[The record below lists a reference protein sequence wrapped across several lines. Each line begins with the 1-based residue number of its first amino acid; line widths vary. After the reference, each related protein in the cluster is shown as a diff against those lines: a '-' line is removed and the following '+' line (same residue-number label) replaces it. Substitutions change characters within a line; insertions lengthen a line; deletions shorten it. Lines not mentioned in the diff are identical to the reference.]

1 MHSMVARKDFN
12 RYMMPVY
19 KPAGFIPVK
28 AKGSIVWDKKNK
40 KYIDFAS
47 GIAVSSLG
55 HCHPDLNKALMDQ
68 SKKIWHLSNLLTN
81 EPALRLAKIFCK
93 HTFAEKVFFS
103 NSGAEA
109 VEAAIK
115 TARKY
120 AYVNI
125 SKKKNEVVA
134 FSDAFHGRTMMAIA
148 LNGSDRFVEG
158 YGPMPGG
165 IKHHQFNE
173 IKGLEKTI
181 NKNTAAVVIE
191 LVQGEAGIIKAQ
203 KAFIQKIK
211 KLCKQH
217 KALIVIDEVQ
227 SGAGRT
233 GTLFAYEQ
241 FGIKPDI
248 MCCAKGIGGGIP
260 IGAVLTS
267 SKIADCMQLGS
278 HGSTFGGN
286 PLACAVAEKVMTLL
300 SKKTLLNGVKKKEK
314 LFVAGLKEINEEFQC
329 FEEIRS
335 SGLWIGCKLK
345 VQDGFNLDTMM
356 QACYERGLMIL
367 KANNNTIRIAPS
379 LIIEDALILKGLKV
393 LKSAIQAQLHPQH

>member
-1 MHSMVARKDFN
+1 MVAMVTRSDFN
-12 RYMMPVY
+12 RYMMPTY
-19 KPAGFIPVK
+19 KPAEFVPSK
-28 AKGSIVWDKKNK
+28 AKGSWVWDKTNK

-55 HCHPDLNKALMDQ
+55 HCHPALNKALVEQ

-81 EPALRLAKIFCK
+81 EPALRLAKILCK

-109 VEAAIK
+109 VEGAIK
-115 TARKY
+115 TARKH
-120 AYVNI
+120 AYTNI
-125 SKKKNEVVA
+125 SKKKNGIVA
-134 FSDAFHGRTMMAIA
+134 FSDAFHGRTMMTIA

-158 YGPMPGG
+158 YGPMPEG
-165 IKHHQFNE
+165 IKHHPFNE
-173 IKGLEKTI
+173 TKNLEKVI
-181 NKNTAAVVIE
+181 NKNTAAVIVE
-191 LVQGEAGIIKAQ
+191 LVQGEAGIIKA
-203 KAFIQKIK
+203 KKDFIQKIK
-211 KLCKQH
+211 KLCKQNQ
-217 KALIVIDEVQ
+217 ALIIVDEVQ

-267 SKIADCMQLGS
+267 SKIAECMQLGS

-286 PLACAVAEKVMTLL
+286 PLACAVAEQVMTML
-300 SKKTLLNGVKKKEK
+300 SKKTLLNGVKRKEK
-314 LFVAGLKEINEEFQC
+314 IFVDELKSINKEFKC
-329 FEEIRS
+329 FSSIRS
-335 SGLWIGCKLK
+335 SGLWIGCKLNTT
-345 VQDGFNLDTMM
+345 DHFNLDTMM
-356 QACYERGLMIL
+356 KACYAKGLMIL

-379 LIIEDALILKGLKV
+379 LIIEDDVIKKGLKI
-393 LKSAIQAQLHPQH
+393 LRAAIQEQLQ

>member
-1 MHSMVARKDFN
+1 MVYMVTRKDFN
-12 RYMMPVY
+12 RYMMPTY
-19 KPAGFIPVK
+19 KPAEFVPSK
-28 AKGSIVWDKKNK
+28 AKGSWVWDKKNK

-55 HCHPDLNKALMDQ
+55 HCHPILNKALANQ

-109 VEAAIK
+109 VEGAIK

-120 AYVNI
+120 AYTNI
-125 SKKKNEVVA
+125 SRKKNEIVS
-134 FSDAFHGRTMMAIA
+134 FSDAFHGRTMMTIA
-148 LNGSDRFVEG
+148 LNGSDRFIEG
-158 YGPMPGG
+158 FGPMPEG
-165 IKHHQFNE
+165 IKHHPFNE
-173 IKGLEKTI
+173 VKNREKVIT
-181 NKNTAAVVIE
+181 KKTAAVIVE
-191 LVQGEAGIIKAQ
+191 LVQGEAGIIKA
-203 KAFIQKIK
+203 KRDFIQKIK
-211 KLCKQH
+211 KLSKQNN
-217 KALIVIDEVQ
+217 ALIIIDEVQ

-260 IGAVLTS
+260 IGAILTS
-267 SKIADCMQLGS
+267 TKIAECMQLGS

-286 PLACAVAEKVMTLL
+286 PLACAVAEQAMTML
-300 SKKTLLNGVKKKEK
+300 SKKSLLNGVKRKEK
-314 LFVAGLKEINEEFQC
+314 LFLKELKSINKEFKC
-329 FEEIRS
+329 FSAIRS
-335 SGLWIGCKLK
+335 SGLWIGCKLNIT
-345 VQDGFNLDTMM
+345 DNFNLDTMM
-356 QACYERGLMIL
+356 KACYANGLMIL

-379 LIIEDALILKGLKV
+379 LIIEDDVILKGLKI
-393 LKSAIQAQLHPQH
+393 LRSSIQEQLQ

>member
-1 MHSMVARKDFN
+1 MVAMVTRSDFN
-12 RYMMPVY
+12 RYMMPTY
-19 KPAGFIPVK
+19 KPAEFVPSK
-28 AKGSIVWDKKNK
+28 AKGSWVWDKTNK

-55 HCHPDLNKALMDQ
+55 HCHPALNKALAEQ

-81 EPALRLAKIFCK
+81 EPALRLAKILCK

-109 VEAAIK
+109 VEGAIK
-115 TARKY
+115 TARKH
-120 AYVNI
+120 AYTNI
-125 SKKKNEVVA
+125 SKKKNGIVA
-134 FSDAFHGRTMMAIA
+134 FSDAFHGRTMMTIA

-158 YGPMPGG
+158 YGPMPEG
-165 IKHHQFNE
+165 IKHHPFNE
-173 IKGLEKTI
+173 TKNLEKVI
-181 NKNTAAVVIE
+181 NKNTAAVIVE
-191 LVQGEAGIIKAQ
+191 LVQGEAGIIKA
-203 KAFIQKIK
+203 KKDFIQKIK
-211 KLCKQH
+211 KLCIQNQ
-217 KALIVIDEVQ
+217 ALIIVDEVQ

-267 SKIADCMQLGS
+267 SKIAECMQLGS

-286 PLACAVAEKVMTLL
+286 PLACAVAEQVMTML
-300 SKKTLLNGVKKKEK
+300 SKKTLLNGVKGKEK
-314 LFVAGLKEINEEFQC
+314 IFIDELKSINKEFKC
-329 FEEIRS
+329 FSSIRS
-335 SGLWIGCKLK
+335 SGLWIGCKLNTT
-345 VQDGFNLDTMM
+345 DHFNLDTMM
-356 QACYERGLMIL
+356 KACYAKGLMIL

-379 LIIEDALILKGLKV
+379 LIIEDDVIKKGLKI
-393 LKSAIQAQLHPQH
+393 LRAAIQEQLQ

>member
-1 MHSMVARKDFN
+1 MVFMVARKDFN

-19 KPAGFIPVK
+19 KPAEFIPFK
-28 AKGSIVWDKKNK
+28 AKGSFVWDKQKK

-55 HCHPDLNKALMDQ
+55 HCHPELNKALLEQ

-81 EPALRLAKIFCK
+81 EPALQLAKILCK
-93 HTFAEKVFFS
+93 TTFAEKVFFS

-109 VEAAIK
+109 IEGAIK
-115 TARKY
+115 TARKH

-125 SKKKNEVVA
+125 SKKKNGIVA

-148 LNGSDRFVEG
+148 LNGSDRFIEG
-158 YGPMPGG
+158 FGPMPGG
-165 IKHHQFNE
+165 ITHHPFNE
-173 IKGLEKTI
+173 TKNLEKAI

-191 LVQGEAGIIKAQ
+191 LVQGEAGIIKA
-203 KAFIQKIK
+203 KRDFIQKIK
-211 KLCKQH
+211 KLCKAH
-217 KALIVIDEVQ
+217 KVLIIVDEVQ

-260 IGAVLTS
+260 IGAILTS
-267 SKIADCMQLGS
+267 TKIAECMQLGS

-300 SKKTLLNGVKKKEK
+300 SKKALLNGVKKKEK
-314 LFVAGLKEINEEFQC
+314 IFVEGLKKINKEFKC

-335 SGLWIGCKLK
+335 SGLWIGCTLN
-345 VQDGFNLDTMM
+345 VQENFNLDTMM
-356 QACYERGLMIL
+356 SACYAKGLMIL

-379 LIIEDALILKGLKV
+379 LIIEDKVIQQGLKI
-393 LKSAIQAQLHPQH
+393 LRSAIQEKLQHQQ

>member
-1 MHSMVARKDFN
+1 MVTRTDFN
-12 RYMMPVY
+12 RYMMPTY
-19 KPAGFIPVK
+19 KPAEFVPSK
-28 AKGSIVWDKKNK
+28 ARGSWVWDKKNK

-55 HCHPDLNKALMDQ
+55 HCHPILNKALVDQ
-68 SKKIWHLSNLLTN
+68 SKKIWHLSNVLTN

-109 VEAAIK
+109 VEGAIK

-120 AYVNI
+120 AYTNI
-125 SKKKNEVVA
+125 NKKKNEIVS
-134 FSDAFHGRTMMAIA
+134 FSDAFHGRTMMTIA

-158 YGPMPGG
+158 FGPMPKG
-165 IKHHQFNE
+165 IKHHPYNE
-173 IKGLEKTI
+173 IKDLEKVIT
-181 NKNTAAVVIE
+181 KNTAAVIIE
-191 LVQGEAGIIKAQ
+191 LVQGEAGIIKA
-203 KAFIQKIK
+203 KKNFVQKIK
-211 KLCKQH
+211 KLCKQNE
-217 KALIVIDEVQ
+217 ALIIVDEVQ

-260 IGAVLTS
+260 IGAILTS
-267 SKIADCMQLGS
+267 TKIAECMQPGS

-286 PLACAVAEKVMTLL
+286 PLACAVAEQVMIMLT
-300 SKKTLLNGVKKKEK
+300 KKSLLNGVKKKEK
-314 LFVAGLKEINEEFQC
+314 IFLTALKNINKEFKC
-329 FEEIRS
+329 FSAIRS
-335 SGLWIGCKLK
+335 SGLWIGCKLNATEK
-345 VQDGFNLDTMM
+345 FNLDTVMKG
-356 QACYERGLMIL
+356 CYAKGLMIL

-379 LIIEDALILKGLKV
+379 LIIEDEVIMRGLKILKQT
-393 LKSAIQAQLHPQH
+393 IQEQVQ

>member
-217 KALIVIDEVQ
+217 KALIVVDEVQ

-241 FGIKPDI
+241 FAIKPDI

-393 LKSAIQAQLHPQH
+393 LKSAIQAQLHPQY

>member
-1 MHSMVARKDFN
+1 MVTRTDFN
-12 RYMMPVY
+12 RYMMPTY
-19 KPAGFIPVK
+19 KPAEFVPSK
-28 AKGSIVWDKKNK
+28 ARGSWVWDKKNK

-55 HCHPDLNKALMDQ
+55 HCHPILNKALADQ

-93 HTFAEKVFFS
+93 YTFAEKVFFS

-109 VEAAIK
+109 VEGAIK

-120 AYVNI
+120 AYTNI
-125 SKKKNEVVA
+125 DKKKNEIVS

-148 LNGSDRFVEG
+148 LNGSDRFIEG
-158 YGPMPGG
+158 FGPMPKG

-173 IKGLEKTI
+173 TKNLEKVITR
-181 NKNTAAVVIE
+181 KTAAVIVE
-191 LVQGEAGIIKAQ
+191 LVQGEAGIIKA
-203 KAFIQKIK
+203 KRDFIQKIK
-211 KLCKQH
+211 RLCKQN
-217 KALIVIDEVQ
+217 KALIIIDEVQ

-260 IGAVLTS
+260 IGAILTS
-267 SKIADCMQLGS
+267 TKISECMQLGS

-286 PLACAVAEKVMTLL
+286 PLACAVAEEVMSML
-300 SKKTLLNGVKKKEK
+300 SKKSLLNGVKKKEK
-314 LFVAGLKEINEEFQC
+314 LFLNELKKINEEFKC
-329 FEEIRS
+329 FSAIRS
-335 SGLWIGCKLK
+335 SGLWIGCKLN
-345 VQDGFNLDTMM
+345 VTENFNLDTMM
-356 QACYERGLMIL
+356 RACYAKGLMIL

-379 LIIEDALILKGLKV
+379 LIIEDEIILKGLKI
-393 LKSAIQAQLHPQH
+393 LREAIQEQLH

>member
-217 KALIVIDEVQ
+217 KALIVVDEVQ

-314 LFVAGLKEINEEFQC
+314 LFVAGLKEINEEFRC

>member
-1 MHSMVARKDFN
+1 MVYMVTRKDFN
-12 RYMMPVY
+12 RYMMPTY
-19 KPAGFIPVK
+19 KPAEFVPSK
-28 AKGSIVWDKKNK
+28 AKGSWVWDNKNK

-55 HCHPDLNKALMDQ
+55 HCHPILNKALANQ

-109 VEAAIK
+109 VEGAIK

-120 AYVNI
+120 AYTNI
-125 SKKKNEVVA
+125 SKKKNEIVS
-134 FSDAFHGRTMMAIA
+134 FSDAFHGRTMMTIA
-148 LNGSDRFVEG
+148 LNGSDRFIEG
-158 YGPMPGG
+158 FGPMPEG
-165 IKHHQFNE
+165 IKHHPFNE
-173 IKGLEKTI
+173 VKNLEKVIT
-181 NKNTAAVVIE
+181 KKTAAVIVE
-191 LVQGEAGIIKAQ
+191 LVQGEAGIIKA
-203 KAFIQKIK
+203 KRDFIQKIK
-211 KLCKQH
+211 KLAKQNN
-217 KALIVIDEVQ
+217 ALIIIDEVQ

-260 IGAVLTS
+260 IGAILTS
-267 SKIADCMQLGS
+267 TKIAECMQLGS

-286 PLACAVAEKVMTLL
+286 PLACAVAEQVMTML
-300 SKKTLLNGVKKKEK
+300 SKKSLLNGVKKKEK
-314 LFVAGLKEINEEFQC
+314 LFLKELKNINKEFKC
-329 FEEIRS
+329 FGAIRS
-335 SGLWIGCKLK
+335 SGLWIGCKLN
-345 VQDGFNLDTMM
+345 VTDNFNLDTMM
-356 QACYERGLMIL
+356 KACYAKGLMIL

-379 LIIEDALILKGLKV
+379 LTIEDEVILKDLKI
-393 LKSAIQAQLHPQH
+393 LRSAIQEQLH

>member
-314 LFVAGLKEINEEFQC
+314 LFVTGLQEINKEFQC

>member
-203 KAFIQKIK
+203 KNFIQKIK

-217 KALIVIDEVQ
+217 KALIVVDEVQ

-314 LFVAGLKEINEEFQC
+314 LFVAGLKEINEEFRC